1 MAILHKSFLIF
12 IVCIVILCVCI
23 DMIMYPFRKDH
34 LWDMR
39 SYILPSIIK
48 DLQNDITIH
57 LTPENISPA
66 KERRRVIAWHL
77 KRFLK
82 NTENK

>member
-1 MAILHKSFLIF
+1 
-12 IVCIVILCVCI
+12 
-23 DMIMYPFRKDH
+23 
-34 LWDMR
+34 MR